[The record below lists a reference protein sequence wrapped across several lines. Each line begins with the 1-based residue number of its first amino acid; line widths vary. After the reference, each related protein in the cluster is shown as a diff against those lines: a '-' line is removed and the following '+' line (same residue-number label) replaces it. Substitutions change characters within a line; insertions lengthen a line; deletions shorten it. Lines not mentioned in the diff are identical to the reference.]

1 MSVSIT
7 EALSGAGYE
16 PATDPSDARW
26 LLGQTDNMSE
36 LFEQAEACI
45 ELSEAEQKLA
55 DAKDDGDAGEIA
67 YYQKQLELTREAYKR

>member
-26 LLGQTDNMSE
+26 LIGQMDNMSE

-45 ELSEAEQKLA
+45 ELSEAEQELS
-55 DAKDDGDAGEIA
+55 DAKDDGDADEIA
-67 YYQKQLELTREAYKR
+67 YYQRRLELTKEAYKQ

>member
-1 MSVSIT
+1 MSVSIS
-7 EALSGAGYE
+7 EALSSAGYE

-45 ELSEAEQKLA
+45 EISKAEQKLA
-55 DAKDDGDAGEIA
+55 DAMDEGDPDEIA
-67 YYQKQLELTREAYKR
+67 YYQKQLELTKEIYKR

>member
-1 MSVSIT
+1 MSVSIS

-26 LLGQTDNMSE
+26 LIGQMDNMSE

-45 ELSEAEQKLA
+45 ELTEAEQKLA
-55 DAKDDGDAGEIA
+55 EAVDDGDADEIA
-67 YYQKQLELTREAYKR
+67 YYQRQLELTKEIYKR

>member
-1 MSVSIT
+1 MSVSIS

-26 LLGQTDNMSE
+26 LLGQMDNMSE

-45 ELSEAEQKLA
+45 EISKAEQALS
-55 DAKDDGDAGEIA
+55 DAKDDGDADEIA
-67 YYQKQLELTREAYKR
+67 YYQRQLELTKEIYKK

>member
-16 PATDPSDARW
+16 PATDMDDARW
-26 LLGQTDNMSE
+26 LLGQMDNIGE

-45 ELSEAEQKLA
+45 ELTEAEQKLA
-55 DAKDDGDAGEIA
+55 DAKDDGDADEIA